1 MHLEE
6 RTTSLQSWEG
16 HVYLNS
22 ELWWPKYR
30 PCLPLFHNV
39 DNGEICLNIHPLDV
53 DFFSFGLQRSLQE
66 FFCHRNFREE
76 NGSASVYHNHLL
88 FPLKYNYNY
97 LAMRIAQVSG
107 QRYRRG
113 LYLFSHYSQNQKISI
128 IFFSESHA
136 HIQKRGFVQ
145 DFVTPQAEN
154 WFPGK
159 DLQLGFLPFSLFVQ
173 RKYNVFQLRQQKA
186 INRDRKEEKH
196 FLVGN
201 PAIWPRH
208 QDHTTGKK
216 TFL

>member
-66 FFCHRNFREE
+66 LFCHRNCREE
-76 NGSASVYHNHLL
+76 NGSASMYHNHLL

-128 IFFSESHA
+128 IFVSESHA
-136 HIQKRGFVQ
+136 HIQKTWALCKILLRHRQ
-145 DFVTPQAEN
+145 KTDSQEKICNWDFSPFHYLFNEN
-154 WFPGK
+154 TMSSNYGNK
-159 DLQLGFLPFSLFVQ
+159 KQLT
-173 RKYNVFQLRQQKA
+173 
-186 INRDRKEEKH
+186 ETEKKRNI
-196 FLVGN
+196 F
-201 PAIWPRH
+201 W
-208 QDHTTGKK
+208 
-216 TFL
+216 